1 MWLNTSH
8 ENPKR
13 DWYNSAMNKDDL
25 NSQRSRYSRCGLCRR
40 LSREFVEFP
49 RWFGLAH
56 RLSIFYPSIFF
67 YPFFFFGK
75 SFFEFRYLTSFVR
88 ACGGLNAALSYR
100 GPDFYLQRIAII
112 FQLCDTHV
120 CLKLCW
126 RIDVVSLL
134 IVWKYHAEDDKV
146 EKFVELRRRQ
156 GSCKVSRFVWLIALS
171 ITWIQEILACPKPPV
186 IKSCLDR
193 FYRRQDEFLAY

>member
-1 MWLNTSH
+1 MIWIHSVLVTLVVV
-8 ENPKR
+8 
-13 DWYNSAMNKDDL
+13 YAGGLVGNSSSFQDD
-25 NSQRSRYSRCGLCRR
+25 SVWRIGFQFSIR
-40 LSREFVEFP
+40 L
-49 RWFGLAH
+49 
-56 RLSIFYPSIFF
+56 YFF
-67 YPFFFFGK
+67 IPFFFWGK

-126 RIDVVSLL
+126 RIDVVSLS

-193 FYRRQDEFLAY
+193 FYQRQDEFLAY